1 MENLT
6 LGEIS
11 KTLAFIVALIGSI
24 VYLKKAVIDA
34 LDKLLQPIKKEI
46 KEVKEETTKN
56 NLSSI
61 KTDLINLM
69 ELADRKEIS
78 AEQKMRSYELYDYYG
93 QHGGN
98 SYVHDKWERLRKEGK
113 I

>member
-24 VYLKKAVIDA
+24 VYLKKAIINA
-34 LDKLLQPIKKEI
+34 LDKLLEPIRQEI
-46 KEVKEETTKN
+46 KEN
-56 NLSSI
+56 NLSNI
-61 KTDLINLM
+61 KTNLINFM